1 VLKLKCLGECS
12 KQQVRFEVDCFA
24 LAAVVALNLDGSRN
38 GTKMGGSLV
47 ARALKNHNVWLTLG
61 YVGIILLMARAYS

>member
-1 VLKLKCLGECS
+1 MLKCPVENS
-12 KQQVRFEVDCFA
+12 KEQVRFEVDRFA
-24 LAAVVALNLDGSRN
+24 LAAVVALNLDGCRN
-38 GTKMGGSLV
+38 GTKGGSLV